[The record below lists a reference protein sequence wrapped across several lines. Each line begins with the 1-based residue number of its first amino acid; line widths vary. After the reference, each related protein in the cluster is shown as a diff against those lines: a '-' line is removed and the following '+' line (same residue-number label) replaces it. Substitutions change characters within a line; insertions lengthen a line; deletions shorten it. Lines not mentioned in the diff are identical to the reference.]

1 LTTAVEKLEQR
12 KQIRRIVSMVR
23 PYLPRIFFCLLIIF
37 AATSIQLLLPVGI
50 QRIFDQML
58 DSGDVG
64 AIHLITVVLLAIFVL
79 RSVLSFFGQFLVQ
92 VVSDRIIVD
101 LRYALFRHLHALEM
115 RYHHQQRVGDL
126 LSRLS
131 NDVSAIRSVVA
142 NLAISLIINLFM
154 LVGASCVML
163 WMNWKLGLIVLAVGP
178 LTTVITHLFT
188 STFKRLSAEIQDQ
201 LAQSS
206 IIAQESLSGVEL
218 IKNFARGTY
227 EAKRYRDGLSEF
239 LKAAIRARKIDSV
252 FNAIVAFVASA
263 STIAIFWFGG
273 LQVISGALSAGTLVA
288 FLLYSQNITGSIGSI
303 AQQYSS
309 FMQAMGASRRVF
321 EILDTEPAITD
332 RPDAVALEAKSAILE
347 FEKVTFSYRDELPVL
362 HGISFRALPG
372 ETVALVG
379 PSGSGKSTL
388 LKLVS
393 RLYDPDGGTISI
405 NGRDLRDYTQ
415 DSLRE
420 AVAVVSQ
427 DVFLF
432 GSSVRDNIRY
442 GRLDATDA
450 EVEDAARAANAHD
463 FVTVLPE
470 GYDTLVGERG
480 VQLSGG
486 QRQRVAIA
494 RALLKDAP
502 ILLLDEATSSV
513 DAASEASIQEAIER
527 LKANRTTLV
536 IAHRLATVR
545 NADQILVVAGGR
557 VAARPSYEALIA
569 QDGHYAEWLRKAV
582 DDVAG
587 VHTSATDGVPVHFRG
602 ARLDSLQGPV
612 DRSG

>member
-1 LTTAVEKLEQR
+1 VTTGAEKLEQR
-12 KQIRRIVSMVR
+12 RQVRRIVGLVR
-23 PYLPRIFFCLLIIF
+23 PYAPRILLCLVIIL
-37 AATSIQLLLPVGI
+37 AATVIQLLLPIGI
-50 QRIFDQML
+50 KKIFDQML
-58 DSGDVG
+58 GG
-64 AIHLITVVLLAIFVL
+64 GGTHTIHLITGGLLAIFVL
-79 RSVLSFFGQFLVQ
+79 RSFLSFFGQFMVQ

-101 LRYALFRHLHALEM
+101 LRNQLFKHLHALELG
-115 RYHHQQRVGDL
+115 YHHRQRVGDL

-131 NDVSAIRSVVA
+131 NDVGAIRNVVA
-142 NLAISLIINLFM
+142 NLTISLIINLFM
-154 LVGASCVML
+154 LIGAAAFMF
-163 WMNWKLGLIVLAVGP
+163 WMNWELALIVLTVAP

-188 STFKRLSAEIQDQ
+188 RAFKRLAAEIQDR

-206 IIAQESLSGVEL
+206 IIAQESLSGIEVT
-218 IKNFARGTY
+218 KTFARGEY
-227 EAKRYRDGLSEF
+227 EAKRYRDGLLDF
-239 LKAAIRARKIDSV
+239 IQAAIRARKVDAF

-273 LQVISGALSAGTLVA
+273 LQVIAGTLTAGTLVA

-309 FMQAMGASRRVF
+309 FTQAMGASRRVF
-321 EILDTEPAITD
+321 EILDIEPAIVD
-332 RPDAVALEAKSAILE
+332 RPDAVAFDARAATLE
-347 FEKVTFSYRDELPVL
+347 FEGVEFSYRQDVTLL
-362 HGISFRALPG
+362 SAIDFRASPG

-393 RLYDPDGGTISI
+393 RLYDPDRGTIKI
-405 NGRDLRDYTQ
+405 NGRDLREYAL
-415 DSLRE
+415 DSLRG

-450 EVEDAARAANAHD
+450 EVEAAAKDANAHE
-463 FVTVLPE
+463 FIMTLPE
-470 GYDTLVGERG
+470 GYDTQVGERG

-486 QRQRVAIA
+486 QRQRISIA

-502 ILLLDEATSSV
+502 LLLLDEATSSV
-513 DAASEASIQEAIER
+513 DTVSEALIQEALER

-545 NADQILVVAGGR
+545 KADQVLVIVAGR
-557 VAARPSYEALIA
+557 IVARPTYAALVAEDGKFAQWLGDAAAEPIEAVSRI
-569 QDGHYAEWLRKAV
+569 
-582 DDVAG
+582 
-587 VHTSATDGVPVHFRG
+587 VP
-602 ARLDSLQGPV
+602 ARLSISAG
-612 DRSG
+612 GG